1 MARKI
6 KLTRP
11 ELKRQRDMLGRF
23 ERYLPMLKLK
33 QQQLQL
39 MVRNVKQEMREAQAQ
54 TEAARKAFESY
65 RAVFSDRA
73 GVDVESLA
81 EPQQVKTHSEN
92 IAGVVVPVFESVEFA
107 KPSYSLFATPAW
119 VDRALLDLR
128 ELNRRQAKYEV
139 LREEHDLL
147 DAELTKI
154 TQRVNLFEKVKI
166 PECRESIRTI
176 RIHLG
181 DEQPAAVGRAKI
193 AKSKLTAGPKTP
205 YGGAEIP
212 DTAEATA

>member
-181 DEQPAAVGRAKI
+181 DEQTAAVGRAKI